1 MRGLVINRFTA
12 NGLAIQGGGSSSVEG
27 SFIGTDT
34 GGTADLGNVKDGI
47 LVKDSPNN
55 VVGGSVSGT
64 GNLISGNNQYGVE
77 VTGNTATGNAVRG
90 NMIGTDRSGSL
101 PLGNP
106 AGVSISSSNRGVGGA
121 SVLERNVISGNGSY
135 GLGIFT
141 STGNIVRGNF
151 IGTNSAGTAALGNST
166 GIFMDG
172 APGNTIGGLGA
183 SDGNLISAN
192 TGYGLNFFA
201 LSSGNTVQGNR
212 IGTDVTGTKDL
223 GNGGNG
229 IQCSIPAASSPSNI
243 IGGTQPGARNLISG
257 NDGVGID
264 LDALGCDH
272 YQIQGNYIGTDIT
285 GSEPIGNSG
294 DGVLTLLSD
303 TVIGGTAAGEA
314 NIIAYNGG
322 PGVALGA
329 ERNSVRSNAIFA
341 NAALG
346 IDLGPSGVNPN
357 DPGDPDSGAN
367 NGQNYPVITAAGT
380 SGGSTTIS
388 GSLNSSPNATFA
400 LDFFASTQ
408 CDPSLYGEGAR
419 FLGTTTVATNASGD
433 VGFSVTFPGVDL
445 DADGDGVNEAV
456 TATATDGAGNT
467 SEFSRCLGSGDNCP
481 RWYNPAQNLPP
492 WPVPPNDPDCDGFST
507 RVENPVGTNPF
518 AHCGPDAWPADI
530 NNDTFVDVI
539 GDISQVAGQFGNGV
553 PPAPARYDIAPN
565 PPDHFIDVIG
575 DISRLA
581 GLFGLHCT

>member
-1 MRGLVINRFTA
+1 MRHIRPGLLALLLAVALSLPTSAGLAASFTVDSIGDGADSNTLDGVCDDGTGKCTLRAAIMQANASVGADTIAFSLPGPSPYSIAPASPLPAVSDTLTIDGTTQPGFSGTPIVEIRGDSAGANADGLHLSALNNVVRGLVINRFTA

-419 FLGTTTVATNASGD
+419 FLGTTTVATNASGELL
-433 VGFSVTFPGVDL
+433 GHL
-445 DADGDGVNEAV
+445 
-456 TATATDGAGNT
+456 
-467 SEFSRCLGSGDNCP
+467 SRC
-481 RWYNPAQNLPP
+481 
-492 WPVPPNDPDCDGFST
+492 
-507 RVENPVGTNPF
+507 
-518 AHCGPDAWPADI
+518 
-530 NNDTFVDVI
+530 
-539 GDISQVAGQFGNGV
+539 
-553 PPAPARYDIAPN
+553 
-565 PPDHFIDVIG
+565 
-575 DISRLA
+575 
-581 GLFGLHCT
+581 